1 MTWNSSCRAL
11 SSSGSAETA
20 DKLGKQVLK
29 FHPTDKNFNFC
40 WSVPGEV
47 RAGLSCHLLS
57 RARRRASFILLDF
70 PKAWTCLTDVTASY
84 NVDG

>member
-1 MTWNSSCRAL
+1 MRWNSSCRAL

-40 WSVPGEV
+40 WSAPGESEGWAV
-47 RAGLSCHLLS
+47 VSPAEQSPEKGQFYT
-57 RARRRASFILLDF
+57 ARFS
-70 PKAWTCLTDVTASY
+70 
-84 NVDG
+84 